1 MKSNPLE
8 NTDAL
13 PGAALDRNIG
23 LLAALFAKKAL
34 ESAGAWPCWSVEG
47 ESSSP
52 KTETQERSSVS
63 QP

>member
-34 ESAGAWPCWSVEG
+34 ESAGAWPC
-47 ESSSP
+47 
-52 KTETQERSSVS
+52 
-63 QP
+63 